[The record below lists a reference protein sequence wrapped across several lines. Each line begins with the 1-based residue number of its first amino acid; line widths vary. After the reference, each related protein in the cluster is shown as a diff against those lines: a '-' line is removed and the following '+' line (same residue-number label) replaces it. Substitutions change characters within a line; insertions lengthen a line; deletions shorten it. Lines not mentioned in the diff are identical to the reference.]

1 MMLTVKEFD
10 YNLWTTEENR
20 KKRYWVRIKATG
32 EVTEVNQEVMR
43 VLRCEEKRLVR
54 EIETQ
59 TEEGTVLSLDYASED
74 EVADHWLTDS
84 YQLSEDVATNLLE
97 RDFEKLL
104 TPFQREIYHC
114 CMKNGMKCS
123 RFAKLHFLD
132 SSTVYEAR
140 EAVRKKFKKYFC

>member
-10 YNLWTTEENR
+10 YNLWTTEENG

-32 EVTEVNQEVMR
+32 EVTEVDQEVMR

-74 EVADHWLTDS
+74 EVAEHWLTDP

-123 RFAKLHFLD
+123 RYAKLHCLD

>member
-1 MMLTVKEFD
+1 
-10 YNLWTTEENR
+10 
-20 KKRYWVRIKATG
+20 
-32 EVTEVNQEVMR
+32 MR

-104 TPFQREIYHC
+104 TPFQT
-114 CMKNGMKCS
+114 S
-123 RFAKLHFLD
+123 FF
-132 SSTVYEAR
+132 S
-140 EAVRKKFKKYFC
+140 